1 MKTFHVFKSKAS
13 KFFTTLYFML
23 TSVFMFHTIPAVAA
37 PQTSGGSSGG
47 SSSGGG
53 FGSMFQSSNI
63 QLGTV
68 SADKLVNNIV
78 GVICGIAGII
88 GIFMIVTGIIKYLQA
103 QSEHNGS
110 DENKAIQQAIIGVA
124 FTGMGII
131 VNAVFG

>member
-13 KFFTTLYFML
+13 KFVTTLYFML
-23 TSVFMFHTIPAVAA
+23 ISVFMFHTIPALAA
-37 PQTSGGSSGG
+37 PQTSGGSGN
-47 SSSGGG
+47 SSSGSG

-103 QSEHNGS
+103 QSERNGS
-110 DENKAIQQAIIGVA
+110 DESKAIQQAIIGVA